1 MKTPET
7 SLLPSVTT
15 MKREL
20 LSTFRLMVIPKL
32 LCLIFTWGGGANFQ
46 PYLKYITNCVNTLN
60 RKIALIEKNYKNPS

>member
-32 LCLIFTWGGGANFQ
+32 LCLIFTWGGANFQ
-46 PYLKYITNCVNTLN
+46 PYLKYITHCVNTLN

>member
-15 MKREL
+15 IQREL

-32 LCLIFTWGGGANFQ
+32 LCLIFTWGE
-46 PYLKYITNCVNTLN
+46 
-60 RKIALIEKNYKNPS
+60 LISNHT